1 MCRSE
6 HDANLMD
13 REVKEFCSRDEE
25 EFDSR
30 SNDGTIGS
38 SRSVSSQAW
47 SVFEEL
53 LYHLMCCSFYSKRIE
68 LMTLFRCRS
77 VIEHPAL
84 AIRHFVESIETDEE
98 WLKWEF
104 YRIRTC
110 SSFVL
115 YILRL
120 YLSLDRLLWSIQ
132 EWILLM
138 KFTEKNDRMNQIL
151 EVRTREWF

>member
-1 MCRSE
+1 MKFRSWRLNVPIRTWCE
-6 HDANLMD
+6 LGG
-13 REVKEFCSRDEE
+13 SRSLRILFSQDEE

-84 AIRHFVESIETDEE
+84 AIRHVVESIETEDHSWREN
-98 WLKWEF
+98 F
-104 YRIRTC
+104 V
-110 SSFVL
+110 FVL
-115 YILRL
+115 ILRL
-120 YLSLDRLLWSIQ
+120 HVSPDRLLWSIQ
-132 EWILLM
+132 EWILMM
-138 KFTEKNDRMNQIL
+138 KFIEKNDRMNQIH
-151 EVRTREWF
+151 EARPK